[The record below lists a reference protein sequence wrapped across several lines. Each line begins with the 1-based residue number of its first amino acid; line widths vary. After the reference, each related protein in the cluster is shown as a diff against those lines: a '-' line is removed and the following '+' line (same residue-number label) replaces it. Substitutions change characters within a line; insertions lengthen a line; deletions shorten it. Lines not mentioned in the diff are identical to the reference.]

1 MTSQLKTIDDIFN
14 LENALLSMEQVSLD
28 LTHHFSRGIYARQM
42 FIPKGTILTGKLHK
56 HNHLNVMLYGD
67 IEIATEDGSKRMT
80 EPCMFESKAG
90 TKRAGF
96 AHEDTVWITIHATEE
111 TDIEKI
117 EANEIAEDPLQY
129 LKDLRGNN
137 LCHS

>member
-1 MTSQLKTIDDIFN
+1 MNSQLKTIDDIFS
-14 LENALLSMEQVSLD
+14 LEKAMLSMDQLPLD
-28 LTHHFSRGIYARQM
+28 VTHHFSKGVYARQM

-67 IEIATEDGSKRMT
+67 IEVATEDGSKRMT

-96 AHEDTVWITIHATEE
+96 AHEDTVWITIHATKE
-111 TDIEKI
+111 TDLKKI
-117 EANEIAEDPLQY
+117 EANEIAENPLQY
-129 LKDLRGNN
+129 LEDLRSDN
-137 LCHS
+137 L

>member
-1 MTSQLKTIDDIFN
+1 MTSQLKTIDDIFS
-14 LENALLSMEQVSLD
+14 LEKAMLSMEQLPLD
-28 LTHHFSRGIYARQM
+28 VTHHFSKGVYARQM

-67 IEIATEDGSKRMT
+67 IEVATEDGAKRMT

-96 AHEDTVWITIHATEE
+96 AHEDTVWITIH
-111 TDIEKI
+111 
-117 EANEIAEDPLQY
+117 EIAENPLQY
-129 LKDLRGNN
+129 LEDLRSDN
-137 LCHS
+137 L